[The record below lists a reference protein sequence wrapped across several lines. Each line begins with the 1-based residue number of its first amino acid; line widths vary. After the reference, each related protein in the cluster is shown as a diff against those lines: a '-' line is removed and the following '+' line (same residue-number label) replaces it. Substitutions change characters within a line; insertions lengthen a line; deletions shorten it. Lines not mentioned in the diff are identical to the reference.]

1 MTFNRNLLQN
11 RRQLAMH
18 SQSAD
23 GDLKKM
29 GVAFV
34 VDSDRHDY
42 AYQWDWLG
50 LPILQL
56 PQDVVAIQEIIS
68 KCRPSVVIETGVAW
82 GGGTALVASIL
93 DRYGAGQV
101 IAIDLNLS
109 DSVTN
114 QVEELRFKTPIHWIR
129 GSSIDSVVLSSV
141 RSLISEE
148 DSVMVILDSDHSHD
162 HVLKELENYAP
173 MVTPGQYCIVS
184 DTIVEFM
191 PKQEH
196 RPRTW
201 GPGANPWTAVQEFL
215 RSEPSLQP
223 DAEIDKKLLISFNP
237 GGYLVKSSD

>member
-1 MTFNRNLLQN
+1 MTFDRNVLKN
-11 RRQLAMH
+11 HRQATMQ
-18 SQSAD
+18 SQAVD
-23 GDLKKM
+23 VDLTKM
-29 GVAFV
+29 SLAFV

-93 DRYGAGQV
+93 DTYDAGQV
-101 IAIDLNLS
+101 IAIDLNLA
-109 DSVTN
+109 DSVRD
-114 QVEELRFKTPIHWIR
+114 QVEELDFKTPIHWLR
-129 GSSIDSVVLSSV
+129 GSSTDPVVLDSV

-148 DSVMVILDSDHSHD
+148 DKVMVLLDSDHSHE
-162 HVLKELENYAP
+162 HVLKELESYGP

-191 PKQEH
+191 PKQDH
-196 RPRTW
+196 RPRAW

-215 RSEPSLQP
+215 RSDTSFRT
-223 DAEIDKKLLISFNP
+223 DVEIDKKLLISFNP
-237 GGYLVKSSD
+237 GGYLLKASD